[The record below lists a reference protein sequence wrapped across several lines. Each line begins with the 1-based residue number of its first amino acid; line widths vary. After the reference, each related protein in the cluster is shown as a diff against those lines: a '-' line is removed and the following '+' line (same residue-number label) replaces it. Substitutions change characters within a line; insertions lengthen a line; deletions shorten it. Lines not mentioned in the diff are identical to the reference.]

1 MILIIFYFINGEEL
15 LNNVERIV
23 KNTVNPEDPWVVAA
37 VEEAKPE
44 DISVQ
49 VSFVV
54 IFPI

>member
-1 MILIIFYFINGEEL
+1 M

-37 VEEAKPE
+37 VDEAKPE